1 MVVGEIMDFGVVVL
15 GGVLV
20 LIMIGLVI
28 LLVVVIE
35 IDFGDFEIL
44 VIRLGVLFEGF

>member
-1 MVVGEIMDFGVVVL
+1 MDFGVVVL
-15 GGVLV
+15 GGGLV

-35 IDFGDFEIL
+35 IDLGDFEIL
-44 VIRLGVLFEGF
+44 LIRLGVFFGGF